1 MERFAATFGSLVI
14 LAVLAGGLTEATMA
28 LGGRGSL
35 ANDILLRPLNLGG
48 TPSPTATPKPTA
60 SPTPSPTPTATP
72 APTPVPTVAVPTAT
86 TNSYPIVHMRAG
98 KSASTAVITD
108 LNGGTLV
115 QLLSDS
121 DAQWQQVRYNG
132 LVGYIFKQYLTY

>member
-1 MERFAATFGSLVI
+1 
-14 LAVLAGGLTEATMA
+14 MA

-48 TPSPTATPKPTA
+48 TPSPTVTPKPTA
-60 SPTPSPTPTATP
+60 SPTPTATP

-98 KSASTAVITD
+98 KSASTGVITD
-108 LNGGTLV
+108 INGGTLV
-115 QLLSDS
+115 QLLPDSDS
-121 DAQWQQVRYNG
+121 QWQQVRYNG
-132 LVGYIFKQYLTY
+132 LSGYIFKLYLTY

>member
-1 MERFAATFGSLVI
+1 VERLAATFGSLVI

-35 ANDILLRPLNLGG
+35 ANDILLRPLKLGAS
-48 TPSPTATPKPTA
+48 PSVSPSTTPKPTVSA
-60 SPTPSPTPTATP
+60 TPSPTPVATP
-72 APTPVPTVAVPTAT
+72 APTPAVPTAT
-86 TNSYPIVHMRAG
+86 TNSYPIVHMRVG
-98 KSASTAVITD
+98 KSASTAIVTD
-108 LNGGTLV
+108 LNGGTVV

-132 LVGYIFKQYLTY
+132 FTGYIYKIYLTY